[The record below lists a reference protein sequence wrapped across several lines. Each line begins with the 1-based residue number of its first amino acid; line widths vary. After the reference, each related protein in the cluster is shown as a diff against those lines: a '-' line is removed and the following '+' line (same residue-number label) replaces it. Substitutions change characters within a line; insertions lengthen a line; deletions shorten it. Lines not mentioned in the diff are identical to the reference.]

1 MNTLITKNHSLGGSM
16 PFFFVYFIE
25 AMVFVI
31 ALSIDAFL
39 ASFAYGVDRI
49 RIPVSSLLIISSM
62 SGAVLGIFM
71 LVGSIAGKRLPEGAG
86 AVIGFILLFLVGIC
100 KLFDGAIKWYIRK
113 CNNIEKNINFHFSSL
128 KFLLTIYADP
138 HKADVDK
145 GGILSSKEAI
155 SLGIALSIDSAA
167 AGIGAGVMATP
178 LLLSVVLTWITNIL
192 AIVLGSCLGY
202 KIAQKISLDFSW
214 ISGIL
219 LIILGFSKL
228 W

>member
-1 MNTLITKNHSLGGSM
+1 M
-16 PFFFVYFIE
+16 PFFFSYFIE

-49 RIPVSSLLIISSM
+49 RIPISSLFIISSM
-62 SGAVLGIFM
+62 SGAVLGISM
-71 LVGSIAGKRLPEGAG
+71 LAGSVAGKNLP
-86 AVIGFILLFLVGIC
+86 
-100 KLFDGAIKWYIRK
+100 DGIRK
-113 CNNIEKNINFHFSSL
+113 YNNIEKNINFHFSSF

-138 HKADVDK
+138 DKADVDR
-145 GGILSSKEAI
+145 GGVLSAKEAI

-167 AGIGAGVMATP
+167 AGIGAGAMATP
-178 LLLSVVLTWITNIL
+178 VLSSIVLTWITNII
-192 AIVLGSCLGY
+192 AILSGSYLGY

-219 LIILGFSKL
+219 LIILGLSKL

>member
-1 MNTLITKNHSLGGSM
+1 MNTLIIKNHSLGGSM
-16 PFFFVYFIE
+16 PFFFSYFIE

-49 RIPVSSLLIISSM
+49 RIPISSLFIISSM
-62 SGAVLGIFM
+62 SGAVLGISM
-71 LVGSIAGKRLPEGAG
+71 LAGSVAGKNLPDGTGAM
-86 AVIGFILLFLVGIC
+86 IGFLVLFLVGIF

-113 CNNIEKNINFHFSSL
+113 YNNIEKNINFHFSSF

-138 HKADVDK
+138 DKADVDR
-145 GGILSSKEAI
+145 GGVLSAKEAI

-167 AGIGAGVMATP
+167 AGIGAGAMATP
-178 LLLSVVLTWITNIL
+178 VLSSIVLTWITNII
-192 AIVLGSCLGY
+192 AILSGSYLGY